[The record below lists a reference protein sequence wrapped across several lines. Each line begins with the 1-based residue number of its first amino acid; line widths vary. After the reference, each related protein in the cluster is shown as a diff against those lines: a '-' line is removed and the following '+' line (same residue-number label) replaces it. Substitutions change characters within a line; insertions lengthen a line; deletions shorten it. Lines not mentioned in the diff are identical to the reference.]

1 MTREEILSVLLRWN
15 VWGETKE
22 KKTFP
27 REYLEK
33 VLSFKDY
40 HGVVLIKGPRRAGKS
55 TLLYQIMEEL
65 SNERGSESF
74 LYVNFE
80 DYAFSSE
87 ELTPKTLE
95 HIVDVY
101 KQEVY
106 HGKDFLLF
114 LDEIQNVNEWY
125 RWVRTAVD
133 SGLIRTAFV
142 TGSSS
147 KLLSGELATL
157 LTGRHI
163 DFEVLPFSFKEYVA
177 FRGANPTRKL
187 DLIANKDKYISL
199 LVEYL
204 TYGGFPEVVSNVE
217 DKRLV
222 NSILSH
228 YAEDIVLKDVATRY
242 EVENLKLLKILSKL
256 IPQNTGNRLSIR
268 KLQKHFES
276 IFGKSAS
283 TTTISNYISYLESA
297 YFCFEVPS
305 FDFSIKKISKKPA
318 KYYLIDT
325 GLRNII
331 SPSFTPDRGRLL
343 ENVVYLKLK
352 SMYEEI
358 YYWEGKNEIDFVCK
372 KGKDLVLYNVSY
384 VSQESEVKER
394 ELKGFVEFPFPV
406 GERYLITWDL
416 RTEISLDGV
425 KIKAVPAYL
434 FLLDIID

>member
-15 VWGETKE
+15 TWGKNRE
-22 KKTFP
+22 KRTFP
-27 REYLEK
+27 REHLK
-33 VLSFKDY
+33 RILSLKDY
-40 HGVVLIKGPRRAGKS
+40 HGVVVIKGPRRAGKS
-55 TLLYQIMEEL
+55 TLLYQIMEVL
-65 SNERGSESF
+65 SKERETESL

-95 HIVDVY
+95 AIVDVY
-101 KQEVY
+101 KQEIY
-106 HGKDFLLF
+106 RGNDFLLF
-114 LDEIQNVNEWY
+114 LDEIQNVNEWH
-125 RWVRTAVD
+125 RWIRTAVD

-268 KLQKHFES
+268 KLQRHFES

-331 SPSFTPDRGRLL
+331 SPSFTSDRGRLL
-343 ENVVYLKLK
+343 ENAIYLKLK

-394 ELKGFVEFPFPV
+394 ELRGFVEFPFPV
-406 GERYLITWDL
+406 GESYLITWDL

-434 FLLDIID
+434 FLLEKID